1 LKKFVLTAAVVLFL
15 SIFIASFVKKKK
27 SQDDLVYDIN
37 QKSSVELKIPKKP
50 IERQK
55 EKKIVKE
62 KIEIKDKKEILKK
75 DKQDKEIDL
84 PDANLIDRL
93 FATDSSKLENI
104 VETLTYTPRVAW
116 LKDRAAWIADYASHY
131 STTRHFIA
139 RSLNKKA
146 DYFTQKIQAGD
157 RFNVIRSDKNINFY
171 LLIDLQ
177 KSKMWF
183 YALDKDSNEKT
194 LLKTYNVGLGRK
206 EASRKSGF
214 LTPTGLYQL
223 GEKVAL
229 YKPKTMGYFQ
239 DQKIEMITV
248 FGTRWIPFEKEI
260 EDCTESAKGLGI
272 HGVPWS
278 SNNNDLKED
287 ISKIGNYD
295 SDGCI
300 RLASKD
306 VEEIFAIVIS
316 RPTFVE
322 LTNDFFTAKL
332 FKEKK

>member
-15 SIFIASFVKKKK
+15 SVFIASFVKKKK
-27 SQDDLVYDIN
+27 SQNDLVYDIN
-37 QKSSVELKIPKKP
+37 QKPKVELKITQKP
-50 IERQK
+50 IE
-55 EKKIVKE
+55 V
-62 KIEIKDKKEILKK
+62 KKEIKITKEPLEIKTKK
-75 DKQDKEIDL
+75 EIKKEDKQVKEIEL
-84 PDANLIDRL
+84 PEANLIDRL

-104 VETLTYTPRVAW
+104 VETLTYTPRVPW
-116 LKDRAAWIADYASHY
+116 LKDRAAWIADYASHF

-171 LLIDLQ
+171 LLIDLNR
-177 KSKMWF
+177 SKMWF
-183 YALDKDSNEKT
+183 YAVDKDLNEKT

-206 EASRKSGF
+206 DQSRKSGF

-229 YKPKTMGYFQ
+229 YKPDTMGYFQ
-239 DQKIEMITV
+239 DQKVEMITV

-272 HGVPWS
+272 HGVPW
-278 SNNNDLKED
+278 NNNDHTED
-287 ISKIGNYD
+287 LSKIGNYD

-300 RLASKD
+300 RLASND
-306 VEEIFAIVIS
+306 IEEIFAIVIS

-322 LTNDFFTAKL
+322 LANDFFAAKL

>member
-1 LKKFVLTAAVVLFL
+1 LKKFVLTAAIVLFL

-27 SQDDLVYDIN
+27 SQNDLVYDIK
-37 QKSSVELKIPKKP
+37 QKPKVELKITQKP
-50 IERQK
+50 IEL
-55 EKKIVKE
+55 
-62 KIEIKDKKEILKK
+62 KKEIKITKEPLEIKTKK
-75 DKQDKEIDL
+75 EIKKEEKLVKEIDL

-104 VETLTYTPRVAW
+104 VETLTYTPRVPW

-157 RFNVIRSDKNINFY
+157 RFNVIRLDKNINFY
-171 LLIDLQ
+171 LLMDLN

-183 YALDKDSNEKT
+183 YAIDKDSNEKT
-194 LLKTYNVGLGRK
+194 LLKSYNIGLGRK
-206 EASRKSGF
+206 DPSRKSGY
-214 LTPTGLYQL
+214 LTPTGVYQL

-229 YKPKTMGYFQ
+229 YKPDTMGYFQ
-239 DQKIEMITV
+239 DQKVEMVTV

-278 SNNNDLKED
+278 NKDHKED
-287 ISKIGNYD
+287 LSKIGNYD

-300 RLASKD
+300 RLASND
-306 VEEIFAIVIS
+306 IEEIFAIVIS
-316 RPTFVE
+316 RPTFIE